1 MKITCP
7 KCGYEWETK
16 SKHVFVSCPSC
27 LAKVKIREPKRTGK
41 KESLFLIKDKAGD
54 EDPSRPVK

>member
-1 MKITCP
+1 MKIKCK

-27 LAKVKIREPKRTGK
+27 LSKVRIDKNE
-41 KESLFLIKDKAGD
+41 KDR
-54 EDPSRPVK
+54 S

>member
-1 MKITCP
+1 MKIKCQ

-27 LAKVKIREPKRTGK
+27 LQKVQT
-41 KESLFLIKDKAGD
+41 KETEKQEVL
-54 EDPSRPVK
+54 E